1 MLRILGRRSSI
12 NVRKVLWACDEIGL
26 AYTQEDWGTGARPT
40 SDPDYQALNPKGL
53 VPVVIDDG
61 AVLTESNAIVR
72 YLAGKHGRID
82 LLPVEPLARARVE
95 EMMDW
100 QATDLNWSWRIA
112 FHAIARK
119 NPGIGTPDQV
129 RASLAAW
136 TTMMTLLVRRL
147 AAGRPYACGDTFTVA
162 DIAIGLAV
170 NRWFQ
175 MPMERPDLPHARA
188 YWERLRARPAAKP
201 HLGGATD

>member
-26 AYTQEDWGTGARPT
+26 AYTQEDWGSGTRAT
-40 SDPDYQALNPKGL
+40 SDPEFQALNPKGL
-53 VPVVIDDG
+53 VPAVVDDG

-72 YLAGKHGRID
+72 YLAAKHGRTD
-82 LLPVEPLARARVE
+82 LLPAEPLARLRVE

-119 NPGIGTPDQV
+119 NPGIGTPEQV
-129 RASLAAW
+129 RASLAGW
-136 TTMMTLLVRRL
+136 TTLMTVLERRL
-147 AAGRPYACGDTFTVA
+147 AAGGPYACGDVFTAA

-175 MPMERPDLPHARA
+175 MPMERPDLPAALA
-188 YWERLRARPAAKP
+188 YWQRLMQRPAGKP
-201 HLGGATD
+201 HLGGTTD